1 MRDGAESAS
10 RPALGRPKLCEPDAE
25 NVGPDPPTSES
36 QLTPTYVDDAVDG
49 REYSEQNKQIS
60 KRRKGAKIQ
69 TSSAEPVG
77 KTLSGKPP
85 HPNYVKK
92 GPIITTEMFN
102 KWTPDMLRPVRSTR
116 NPNPM
121 YVEAIAA

>member
-10 RPALGRPKLCEPDAE
+10 RPALGRPKLSDPDDE
-25 NVGPDPPTSES
+25 NVGPAPPTSES
-36 QLTPTYVDDAVDG
+36 QLTTTYVGDAVDG
-49 REYSEQNKQIS
+49 RENSKNKQTAER
-60 KRRKGAKIQ
+60 KKGAKIQ
-69 TSSAEPVG
+69 TSAAEPVG
-77 KTLSGKPP
+77 ETLSGKPP
-85 HPNYVKK
+85 HPDYVKK